1 MKRNSPIIKEL
12 SLYFNLYLNYIQQD
26 LALKLYMT
34 EYWEKNNEI
43 EQLHKNLENQSI
55 EINKKNLELKAKNEV
70 IEGLFLNLRERE
82 IETKIQN
89 MQYKP
94 ISTNKLI
101 IDFIKRKTLIKGIQ

>member
-1 MKRNSPIIKEL
+1 M
-12 SLYFNLYLNYIQQD
+12 
-26 LALKLYMT
+26 
-34 EYWEKNNEI
+34 
-43 EQLHKNLENQSI
+43 
-55 EINKKNLELKAKNEV
+55 